1 MGRRTERLRLAAASR
16 NGNTRPPPS
25 GYGPETHQF
34 GLQRAIHLGPFTVG
48 RSQWAVHSGPFTVGR
63 SDPGLEGRDDFVI
76 LWKTTGFVFGV
87 HEVAVNDDVEY
98 PLLALDQL
106 GLD

>member
-1 MGRRTERLRLAAASR
+1 MWGGEPSDSGSR
-16 NGNTRPPPS
+16 RPP
-25 GYGPETHQF
+25 GTATHARRRAATGPKRTSS
-34 GLQRAIHLGPFTVG
+34 AYSGPFTSG
-48 RSQWAVHSGPFTVGR
+48 HSQWAVHSGPFTVGR

-76 LWKTTGFVFGV
+76 LGKTTGFVFGV